1 VSINPQ
7 RFGDGIWV
15 SRPSLLAARSF
26 GEFSFAL
33 QMSYRLRHTFPA
45 EAIKRPKQY
54 AVKLSPGSSVQERG
68 ELLSPVSAP
77 SATSDLALSRVTLVS
92 GNSSPLIVAVKML
105 YLRTPNQ
112 KAPNYSL
119 CDKPSHR
126 CVRAQNPR
134 SVRLAHFGLPTEL
147 YLYH

>member
-1 VSINPQ
+1 M
-7 RFGDGIWV
+7 V

-92 GNSSPLIVAVKML
+92 GNSSPINHCYENAL
-105 YLRTPNQ
+105 
-112 KAPNYSL
+112 
-119 CDKPSHR
+119 PSD
-126 CVRAQNPR
+126 
-134 SVRLAHFGLPTEL
+134 TESEGTKL
-147 YLYH
+147 LTL

>member
-77 SATSDLALSRVTLVS
+77 SATGLGFKPCYISKRQFFSLNRCCENALPSDTESEGTKLLTL
-92 GNSSPLIVAVKML
+92 
-105 YLRTPNQ
+105 
-112 KAPNYSL
+112 
-119 CDKPSHR
+119 
-126 CVRAQNPR
+126 
-134 SVRLAHFGLPTEL
+134 
-147 YLYH
+147 